1 MACSFRYLMNVIFV
15 LIFSV
20 LIYGSGQAQNLAS
33 IEKKGIKSFEKEN
46 YIAAKDNFQILYD
59 SRWNL
64 SSTSSYLAKCHLELH
79 QPQNAYDILKKIEE
93 PSQEHIYLLIQ
104 SSFELE
110 KFNESKRLLSDFN
123 DTTSYDLAS
132 LKQRIEFTYNT
143 YQSQKG
149 FVVQNFGPEI
159 NTAGR
164 EYSAVMYNDYNK
176 LLYTT
181 RQESGSNTAED
192 GLAYEAIYETEID
205 STDTWKKAEL
215 LRIDIQENRSHDA
228 TVQIYQSGKKMI
240 SYSDGEL
247 YTSTYE
253 NGSWTNH
260 EKLEIHGFDGN
271 DTHCFMTDDE
281 ETIFFAS
288 DFLSENFD
296 TDIFVAT
303 KDETGQWSEPQPL
316 EMLNTSFDED
326 SPFLAGDS
334 TLYFSSRGHNSMG
347 GYDIFKSTYDPVNRT
362 WGKPVNLGYPINTVA
377 EDTYYT
383 TDGKIAYL
391 SSTRKGGYGSLDLY
405 RVFLFNKVKVQGV
418 LYNEDQEPM
427 SNAIIH
433 VNYDSITLNSYTDDV
448 GYYEMYV
455 PINKKMH
462 IKFFKDSL
470 NQFEGDY
477 IANIFMKDENDNEFN
492 FYIDYLQGE
501 DTSQQSV
508 KHINIE
514 VKNDDKKNRVIAS
527 TPLMVEKVWTDSINA
542 EAQEKIQNI
551 KAGEVAVLKEIDS
564 SKVEI
569 KSDNLLIRNATVEG
583 IKRKGKQEEVLEGNE
598 NNFSNSSGG
607 QIQNAPKGY
616 TIQILAL
623 TSQPKPDQSYFE
635 NLESNSKVDNVKGSD
650 GYDRYFVGEYLS
662 KQEAIEEMRKLRE
675 KGYEDA
681 FVRKISKYYQ
691 K

>member
-1 MACSFRYLMNVIFV
+1 MACECRRMLKLFFL

-20 LIYGSGQAQNLAS
+20 FLFGNGQAQNLKS
-33 IEKKGIKSFEKEN
+33 IEKKAIRSFEKEN
-46 YIAAKDNFQILYD
+46 YIAAKDNFKTLYD
-59 SRWNL
+59 SKWNL
-64 SSTSSYLAKCHLELH
+64 PSTGSYLAQCYLELH
-79 QPQNAYDILKKIEE
+79 QPANAYNLLKEIEN
-93 PSQEHIYLLIQ
+93 PNQNHIYLLIQ
-104 SSFELE
+104 ASLALE
-110 KFNESKRLLSDFN
+110 NFNEAKSLLNDFK
-123 DTTSYDLAS
+123 DTSIYDIAS
-132 LKQRIEFTYNT
+132 LRKQIEFTSNT
-143 YQSQKG
+143 YNSQKG

-159 NTAGR
+159 NTSGR

-176 LLYTT
+176 LLYTA
-181 RQESGSNTAED
+181 RQVSGSNTAED
-192 GLAYEAIYETEID
+192 GLAYESIYETEID
-205 STDTWKKAEL
+205 STDNWKKPEL
-215 LRIDIQENRSHDA
+215 LLIDLQENRSHDA

-253 NGSWTNH
+253 NGTWTNH
-260 EKLEIHGFDGN
+260 EKLEIHELEGN

-281 ETIFFAS
+281 KTLYFAS
-288 DFLSENFD
+288 DFLSDNLDLDLFVTSKNEN
-296 TDIFVAT
+296 
-303 KDETGQWSEPQPL
+303 GQWTEPKPL
-316 EMLNTSFDED
+316 ENINTPFDED
-326 SPFLAGDS
+326 SPFLANDGS
-334 TLYFSSRGHNSMG
+334 LYFSSRGHNSMG
-347 GYDIFKSTYDPVNRT
+347 GYDIFKSTYDPEAET
-362 WGKPVNLGYPINTVA
+362 WGSPVNLGYPINTVS

-433 VNYDSITLNSYTDDV
+433 VNYDSVTLNSYTDDV
-448 GYYEMYV
+448 GYYEMFV
-455 PINKKMH
+455 PVNKEMH
-462 IKFFKDSL
+462 IKFIKDSL

-477 IANIFMKDENDNEFN
+477 IANIFMKDDNDNEFN
-492 FYIDYLQGE
+492 FYIDYLEGE
-501 DTSQQSV
+501 DSSQQSV

-514 VKNDDKKNRVIAS
+514 VKNDDKKNPVIAS
-527 TPLMVEKVWTDSINA
+527 TPLVEEKVWTDSINA
-542 EAQEKIQNI
+542 EAQKKIQTI

-569 KSDNLLIRNATVEG
+569 KSENLLIRNATVEG
-583 IKRKGKQEEVLEGNE
+583 IKRKEKQEEVLDGNE
-598 NNFSNSSGG
+598 NNFTNTSGAK
-607 QIQNAPKGY
+607 IKNAPKGY

-635 NLESNSKVDNVKGSD
+635 NLESSSKVDNVKGSD
-650 GYDRYFVGEYLS
+650 GYDRYFVGEFDS
-662 KQEAIEEMRKLRE
+662 KKEALKEMRKLRE
-675 KGYEDA
+675 LGYGDA